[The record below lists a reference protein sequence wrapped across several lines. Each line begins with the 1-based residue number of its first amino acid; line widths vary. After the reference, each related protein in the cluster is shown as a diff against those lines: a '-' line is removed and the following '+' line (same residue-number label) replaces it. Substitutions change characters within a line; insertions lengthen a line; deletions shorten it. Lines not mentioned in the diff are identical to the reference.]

1 MLKRFT
7 PDAYYDPIYDIQID
21 SLIEKGIKGLIMD
34 LDNTLIPRDKTATPN
49 KLILWL
55 KNLEE
60 HGLKICIVSNNIRSR
75 GNEISDKIKQPVIS
89 MAKKPSR
96 AAFKKALE
104 VLDTPIDKTVVVG
117 DQVFTDVFGGNRMGL
132 KTILVVPLNG
142 REFFATYFVRI
153 VERFILRHLLRS
165 KRIQKNKQVDFQ

>member
-7 PDAYYDPIYDIQID
+7 PDAYYDSIYDIQIED
-21 SLIEKGIKGLIMD
+21 LVGKGIKGLIID
-34 LDNTLIPRDKTATPN
+34 LDNTLIPRDKTATPD
-49 KLILWL
+49 KLMSWL
-55 KNLEE
+55 KNLEK
-60 HGLKICIVSNNIRSR
+60 HGLRICVVSNNLRSR
-75 GNEISDKIKQPVIS
+75 GNEISNKIKQPVIS

-104 VLDTPIDKTVVVG
+104 ILDTPIDKTVVVG
-117 DQVFTDVFGGNRMGL
+117 DQIFTDVFGGNRMGL